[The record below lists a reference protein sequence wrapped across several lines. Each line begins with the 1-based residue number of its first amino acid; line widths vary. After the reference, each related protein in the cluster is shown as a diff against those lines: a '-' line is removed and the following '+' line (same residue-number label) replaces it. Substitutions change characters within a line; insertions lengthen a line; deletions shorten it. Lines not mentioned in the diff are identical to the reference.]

1 MICNIEKYRNLI
13 PCEKSNE
20 GKKQSSGKYR
30 YGVSCLGTYRRC
42 CVVIYH
48 GFLLIETFYQRYGNR
63 TTMMHLVKSGIQ
75 MIYELL
81 AQYEQFRINAEN
93 EFQAM
98 SSGALNPRFLAKI
111 KKTRVDNKRNEKQ
124 R

>member
-1 MICNIEKYRNLI
+1 
-13 PCEKSNE
+13 
-20 GKKQSSGKYR
+20 
-30 YGVSCLGTYRRC
+30 
-42 CVVIYH
+42 
-48 GFLLIETFYQRYGNR
+48 
-63 TTMMHLVKSGIQ
+63 MMHLVKSAIQ

>member
-1 MICNIEKYRNLI
+1 
-13 PCEKSNE
+13 
-20 GKKQSSGKYR
+20 
-30 YGVSCLGTYRRC
+30 
-42 CVVIYH
+42 
-48 GFLLIETFYQRYGNR
+48 
-63 TTMMHLVKSGIQ
+63 MMHLVKSAVH

-111 KKTRVDNKRNEKQ
+111 KKTRVDNNRNEKQ

>member
-1 MICNIEKYRNLI
+1 
-13 PCEKSNE
+13 
-20 GKKQSSGKYR
+20 
-30 YGVSCLGTYRRC
+30 
-42 CVVIYH
+42 
-48 GFLLIETFYQRYGNR
+48 
-63 TTMMHLVKSGIQ
+63 

>member
-1 MICNIEKYRNLI
+1 
-13 PCEKSNE
+13 
-20 GKKQSSGKYR
+20 
-30 YGVSCLGTYRRC
+30 
-42 CVVIYH
+42 
-48 GFLLIETFYQRYGNR
+48 
-63 TTMMHLVKSGIQ
+63 MMHLVKSGIQ